1 MNCRECGIPL
11 WDGPS
16 GQGLCE
22 ACGDRVD
29 INKSLNFTEYHGFR
43 RISELTAKRRSDL
56 SRGY

>member
-1 MNCRECGIPL
+1 MNCRECGRPR

-22 ACGDRVD
+22 GCEDRVD
-29 INKSLNFTEYHGFR
+29 INRSLNFTEFHEFR
-43 RISELTAKRRSDL
+43 NVSELTAKRRSDL